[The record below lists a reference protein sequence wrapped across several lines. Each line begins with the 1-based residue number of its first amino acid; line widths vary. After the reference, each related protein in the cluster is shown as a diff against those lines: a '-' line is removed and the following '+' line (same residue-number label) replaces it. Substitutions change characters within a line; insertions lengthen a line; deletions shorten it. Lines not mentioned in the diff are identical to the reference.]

1 MKRKLILLAALS
13 LALNV
18 SGEVLIKDGQK
29 VAFLGDS
36 ITAGGWD
43 KGGYVRLIVSALE
56 REGVKITPVPA
67 GVGGHK
73 SNDMLARLDK
83 DVLDKNPDWM
93 TLSCGV
99 NDVWHGDRGVDL
111 ENYEKNIT
119 AIADRAAAKN
129 VKVIIL
135 TATVIGEEDNK
146 NNEKL
151 SAYNDFLRRFARERN
166 LPLADLNAD
175 FQQILRPLNP
185 GKNSRYLTVDG
196 VHMNPDGNVTM
207 AKGVLRAMGFTA
219 AQLADI
225 EQRWLAEPDTAR
237 VTVYPFDPRPDGYL
251 TLGQY
256 RGLAKIAQERGVSAV
271 DFGRSLWLRS
281 LSAVVQAHAGDP
293 ILNAEEIKKE
303 ANKRLLADLDELLEW
318 QK

>member
-1 MKRKLILLAALS
+1 MKYKFILLAALS

-43 KGGYVRLIVSALE
+43 KGGYVRLVISGLE
-56 REGVKITPVPA
+56 KEGVKITPVPA
-67 GVGGHK
+67 GVGGNK

-83 DVLDKNPDWM
+83 DVLDKAPDWM

-111 ENYEKNIT
+111 ESYQKNIT
-119 AIADRAAAKN
+119 AIVDRAAAKN

-135 TATVIGEEDNK
+135 TATVIGEEGNK
-146 NNEKL
+146 NNDKL
-151 SAYNDFLRRFARERN
+151 AAYNDFLRQFAKERH
-166 LPLADLNAD
+166 LPIADLNAD
-175 FQQILRPLNP
+175 FQAVLQPLKP
-185 GKNSRYLTVDG
+185 ARESRYLTVDG
-196 VHMNPDGNVTM
+196 VHMNPEGNVLM
-207 AKGVLRAMGFTA
+207 AQGVLRAMGFTA

-225 EQRWLAEPDTAR
+225 EQRWLAEPETAR
-237 VTVYPFDPRPDGYL
+237 LTVYPFDPRPDGYL

-256 RGLAKIAQERGVSAV
+256 RGLEQIAKEQGTGAV
-271 DFGRSLWLRS
+271 GLGRSLWLRA
-281 LSAVVQAHAGDP
+281 LSAVVQQHAADQVIDP
-293 ILNAEEIKKE
+293 EQVKRETNQ
-303 ANKRLLADLDELLEW
+303 RLLADIDGLL
-318 QK
+318 KKK